1 MTWLNETESEKAGLQ
16 RSVGSGPWSDPS
28 AEGLPCGAVFLV
40 PRLFLS
46 VDSSVS
52 GALGGKA
59 LSRHNPCN
67 LRS

>member
-1 MTWLNETESEKAGLQ
+1 MAQLNETESERAGLQ
-16 RSVGSGPWSDPS
+16 RSVGSRPWSDPS
-28 AEGLPCGAVFLV
+28 AEGPTCGAVFLV

-59 LSRHNPCN
+59 LSRHNPCD